1 MKTDLFENIGNNNDQ
16 YKKYYLI
23 SADDD
28 SNEDKIH
35 NLIKTE
41 IMIDFINY
49 KKILKS
55 INDCIKPTFNYQSKQ
70 YKNNNKNN
78 NSHTSGNSNSNS
90 NNYHNNYKNNTSNN
104 LQHSKYNKTNDK
116 TNHNNYDFNNI
127 KRGDE
132 MKNDNKKDEEYKQL
146 NWKDSGGSVL
156 RKRLNGKNKEL
167 LEINGEINKLT
178 ESKIDIIFDNINVI
192 VIDKNT
198 TKIPEDKLKYIFT
211 NIINKCINQPTFTSL
226 YIKFL
231 NKFNSNIHSKQFI
244 KTEIKTIIKNE
255 INTIIENIVGFI
267 ELIEIHDSQ
276 MDETIIESR
285 KSSNIFNTLIKNN
298 KKYEGLGTIYSL
310 FYINKFVDYNM
321 FVDFLKKTIQQVS
334 DYIEW
339 EPCTN
344 EVLEKYVN
352 VLIGLLEFGYHKM
365 IKDIDY
371 ETKLTLQMKIE
382 NVLSSKKIE
391 MRIKYNLQN
400 LFDDLKAG
408 KRKLEF

>member
-1 MKTDLFENIGNNNDQ
+1 MKLNLFKNIGNDKNN
-16 YKKYYLI
+16 YKHYYLI
-23 SADDD
+23 SDEINDKD
-28 SNEDKIH
+28 EQQYTKLNE
-35 NLIKTE
+35 LI
-41 IMIDFINY
+41 IDFINY
-49 KKILKS
+49 KKILKT
-55 INDCIKPTFNYQSKQ
+55 INDTIKPNINYQNKQ
-70 YKNNNKNN
+70 HKHNYKNKYYNNSNNNNNGNNNTFKN
-78 NSHTSGNSNSNS
+78 NSHNNSK
-90 NNYHNNYKNNTSNN
+90 YTKNNYKYQS
-104 LQHSKYNKTNDK
+104 
-116 TNHNNYDFNNI
+116 NNYDFNNI
-127 KRGDE
+127 KREEDDE
-132 MKNDNKKDEEYKQL
+132 YRNNEDDNKTIK
-146 NWKDSGGSVL
+146 WKDNGGSVL
-156 RKRLNGKNKEL
+156 RKRLNGKNKQL

-178 ESKIDIIFDNINVI
+178 ESNIDIIFDKISVI
-192 VIDKNT
+192 IIEQNS
-198 TKIPEDKLKYIFT
+198 TKIPNDKLKYVFD

-231 NKFNSNIHSKQFI
+231 NKFNNNINSKQFI
-244 KTEIKTIIKNE
+244 KNEIK
-255 INTIIENIVGFI
+255 TIIENIVGFI

-276 MDETIIESR
+276 MDETIIEN
-285 KSSNIFNTLIKNN
+285 KKTSNIFNTLIKNN

-310 FYINKFVDYNM
+310 FYINKFVDCSM
-321 FVDFLKKTIQQVS
+321 FVDFIKKTIQQVS

-400 LFDDLKAG
+400 LYDDLKAG
-408 KRKLEF
+408 KRKLDI

>member
-1 MKTDLFENIGNNNDQ
+1 MKINLFKKIGENNDQ

-23 SADDD
+23 SSDIN
-28 SNEDKIH
+28 SDKDKPH

-41 IMIDFINY
+41 IIIDFINY
-49 KKILKS
+49 KKILKK
-55 INDCIKPTFNYQSKQ
+55 INDSIKPTFNYQSKQ
-70 YKNNNKNN
+70 YKNNN
-78 NSHTSGNSNSNS
+78 NSHNSGNS
-90 NNYHNNYKNNTSNN
+90 NNYHNNYKNNPSNN
-104 LQHSKYNKTNDK
+104 LQHSKYTKNNYKTNA
-116 TNHNNYDFNNI
+116 NNCDFNNI
-127 KRGDE
+127 KKGNE
-132 MKNDNKKDEEYKQL
+132 MKNESRKEEEYRTPK
-146 NWKDSGGSVL
+146 WKDSGGSVL

-198 TKIPEDKLKYIFT
+198 TKIPEDKLKYIFN

-244 KTEIKTIIKNE
+244 KTEIKTIIKN
-255 INTIIENIVGFI
+255 IIEFI
-267 ELIEIHDSQ
+267 GLIEIHDSQ
-276 MDETIIESR
+276 MDETIIE
-285 KSSNIFNTLIKNN
+285 KQKISNIFTTLIKDN

-310 FYINKFVDYNM
+310 FYINKFVDCNM
-321 FVDFLKKTIQQVS
+321 FVEFLKKTIQQVN

-382 NVLSSKKIE
+382 TVLSSKKIE

-400 LFDDLKAG
+400 LYDDLKAG
-408 KRKLEF
+408 KRKLDI